1 MAVNNFIT
9 HRLGLYK
16 TAFDL
21 SEDGNLVDIDYSVS
35 GHGHLLVKK
44 DRDDY
49 RILIKALTDIAPIPI
64 SQNEL
69 DNFDKF
75 FHIFLTTGIYTKN
88 YELFSI
94 PINEAKKLIK
104 TNFGPDGTENRWID
118 TDKYSKFKV
127 SKFTLP

>member
-16 TAFDL
+16 AAFDL
-21 SEDGNLVDIDYSVS
+21 SEDGNLVNVDYSVS
-35 GHGHLLVKK
+35 EHGHLLVKK

-49 RILIKALTDIAPIPI
+49 RILIKALTNVDPIPI
-64 SQNEL
+64 SQKEL

-75 FHIFLTTGIYTKN
+75 THIFLTTGIYTKN